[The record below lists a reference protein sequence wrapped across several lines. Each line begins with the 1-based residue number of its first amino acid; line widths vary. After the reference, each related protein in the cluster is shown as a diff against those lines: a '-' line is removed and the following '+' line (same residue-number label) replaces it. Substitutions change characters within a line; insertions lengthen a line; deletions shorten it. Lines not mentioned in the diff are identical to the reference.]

1 MTKTA
6 GTILGDIYDAWRA
19 QDLEW
24 LASYLPDDFC
34 HVVHVPTSIHSLGGA
49 RNWKKV
55 ALERWHLILERY
67 EIEHFDTSDLMMDKN
82 RAAVEIPFIY
92 RHKET
97 GAPLETVKANFW
109 TLEEGWPVRLTKY
122 YDVAHLQSFF
132 GPVVPHA
139 QAVSCADCDDAKC
152 MGDGGG

>member
-6 GTILGDIYDAWRA
+6 GAILGDIYDAWRA

-34 HVVHVPTSIHSLGGA
+34 HVVHVPTTIHPLGGA
-49 RNWKKV
+49 RDGKKV

-67 EIEHFDTSDLMMDKN
+67 EIEHFDTSDLMIDKN

-109 TLEEGWPVRLTKY
+109 TLEEGWPVRLTEY
-122 YDVAHLQSFF
+122 YDVALLQSFF
-132 GPVVPHA
+132 GPVVPRA
-139 QAVSCADCDDAKC
+139 QA
-152 MGDGGG
+152 